1 MGGTAEYIRPIKDGK
16 LICAQLAQL
25 VEHPAVNRQV
35 VGPSPTSGA
44 ILIITSPLGFVFLFK
59 ESDIMSKFTSD
70 MVDKY
75 ADKVLIGLTE
85 EENKMVVD
93 EMDMIDETINLINN
107 IPNISEVE
115 PMTHCLDDFI
125 YELRCDEVEESIP
138 TDVALENCDDVFGDE
153 IRVPKV
159 VG

>member
-1 MGGTAEYIRPIKDGK
+1 
-16 LICAQLAQL
+16 
-25 VEHPAVNRQV
+25 
-35 VGPSPTSGA
+35 
-44 ILIITSPLGFVFLFK
+44 
-59 ESDIMSKFTSD
+59 MSKFTSD

-85 EENKMVVD
+85 KENKMVVD